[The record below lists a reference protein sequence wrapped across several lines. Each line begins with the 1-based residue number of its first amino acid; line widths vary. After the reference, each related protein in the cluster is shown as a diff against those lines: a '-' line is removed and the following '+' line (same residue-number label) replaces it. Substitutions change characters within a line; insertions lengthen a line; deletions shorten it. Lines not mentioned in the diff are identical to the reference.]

1 MKKSLSDR
9 ITLTNGVEIKNRLF
23 KSAMSEQLGDKFHN
37 PTDELVQLY
46 HTWAMGGIGVSVTG
60 NVMVDRTAL
69 GEPRNVVLDE
79 KSDLEKFNAWADAG
93 RANHTHLWMQLN
105 HPGKQTPKFLDPE
118 PVAPSPIPLEKGLSK
133 VFNTPRELTEDEI
146 EIIIQQFGVSAGL
159 AKKTGFTGVQI
170 HSAHGYLINQFLSP
184 HHNRRTDQWG
194 GPLKNRSRF
203 VMEVYHAI
211 RRAVGEDFPV
221 AIKLNSSD
229 FRDGGFSLEEAIQVA
244 VKLEKAGINLV
255 EISGG
260 SYENPEMMG
269 SPAKKPTE
277 DPAKNSERTK
287 EKTDREGYFLD
298 YAKAIADS
306 LTIPLVLTG
315 GFRSGTAMENAINDG
330 ATDMIGLA
338 RPLAMEPNFPNRLLE
353 DRSLSIS
360 LPRLSTGIRA
370 LDKTISIGLTWYEYQ
385 LYTIGKGKKVN
396 PNASEWRSV
405 FQTFWR
411 LGVHGFTQRRAKG

>member
-1 MKKSLSDR
+1 MKKALSDK
-9 ITLTNGVEIKNRLF
+9 ITLTNGVSIKNRLF
-23 KSAMSEQLGDKFHN
+23 KSAMSEQLGDKSHD
-37 PTDELVQLY
+37 PTDGLIRLY
-46 HTWAMGGIGVSVTG
+46 HTWARGGIGVSVTG

-93 RANHTHLWMQLN
+93 RKNHTHIWMQLN
-105 HPGKQTPKFLDPE
+105 HPGKQTPKFLDTE

-146 EIIIQQFGVSAGL
+146 QIIIQKFAVSAGL
-159 AKKTGFTGVQI
+159 AKETGFTGVQI
-170 HSAHGYLINQFLSP
+170 HSAHGYLVNQFLSP

-194 GPLKNRSRF
+194 GSLENRSRF
-203 VMEVYHAI
+203 ALEVYQAI

-244 VKLEKAGINLV
+244 VELEKAGINLV

-269 SPAKKPTE
+269 SPAGS
-277 DPAKNSERTK
+277 PAKK
-287 EKTDREGYFLD
+287 ADREGYFFD
-298 YAKAIADS
+298 HAKAIGHA

-315 GFRSGTAMENAINDG
+315 GFRSGPAMEDAINDG
-330 ATDMIGLA
+330 AANLIGLA
-338 RPLAMEPNFPNRLLE
+338 RPLAMEPDFPDRLLK
-353 DRSLSIS
+353 DTSLSIS

-396 PNASEWRSV
+396 PNASEWLSV

-411 LGVHGFTQRRAKG
+411 LGVHGFTQRRAKKTD